1 MFILESM
8 VEKID
13 QNKIEL
19 KMSDFWRP
27 NGGYNDKLQVNM
39 DEEMRFS
46 GYELTPDQAKKPDR
60 YDDRIIM
67 WENTDA
73 STPEKIRLMIFCPS
87 RKE

>member
-1 MFILESM
+1 MFILESI

-46 GYELTPDQAKKPDR
+46 GDELIPDDAKKPDR

-73 STPEKIRLMIFCPS
+73 SAPEKIRLMIFCTS
-87 RKE
+87 RKG